1 MGIVKILPEEV
12 VSKIA
17 AGEVIERP
25 ASVVKELVENSLDAE
40 AGKIN
45 VVLKKAGKSLICVRD
60 DGTGIH
66 PDDLE
71 IIFSRHAT
79 SKIFGPADL
88 NFITS
93 LGFRG
98 EALYSIAAVS
108 DVQVRSCSKQFPAG
122 KEIHLRAGVKV
133 GEKTFAGPAGTE
145 VEVRELFY
153 NVPVRRKFL
162 RKDEVEFSQV
172 VSTVLPYTLI
182 HPEISFILTHNDHTV
197 FHLPARKDFRER
209 IEEALNL
216 KRKHLLTENFDFP
229 EHGFRFQL
237 ILGDINIRRVR
248 KDLQFVFVNKRPV
261 YNRSISALL
270 NEVFSTI
277 FPPEVKGFFF
287 VSIFLPPENVDVN
300 IHPTKREVKLA
311 NEQIVLSRLKAAA
324 ENLLLT
330 QGKMRQVEVPFP
342 PARVSVRQISEKTE
356 EKTAVSQSLPLTRE
370 VERISEP
377 MESFGF
383 EPLREKLIH
392 GRYVGSF
399 AGKYLLFEAA
409 GSLIVVD
416 QHAAHERI
424 VYEQLLTQLEQGR
437 VEVQNLL
444 TPLVMELSPQEMLS
458 WAEGKQQLE
467 QIGFATTQLD
477 RQAIAVHSYPVAL
490 SSPDVALRNLLAGG
504 DLKKADKQMLA
515 SRACRQAVMAG
526 RTLSEDEALSLRND
540 LLRCQDPYT
549 CPHGRPTCVEIKE
562 GFMDQQFLRKK

>member
-1 MGIVKILPEEV
+1 MGRVKILPEEV

-45 VVLKKAGKSLICVRD
+45 IALKKAGKSLICVKD

-79 SKIFGPADL
+79 SKIFRPADL

-108 DVQVRSCSKQFPAG
+108 DVLVRSCSKQFPAG

-133 GEKTFAGPAGTE
+133 GEKTFGGPSGTE

-162 RKDEVEFSQV
+162 KKDEVEFSQV

-182 HPEISFILTHNDHTV
+182 HPDISFVLTHNDHTV

-216 KRKHLLTENFDFP
+216 KRKHLLTEDFDFP
-229 EHGFRFQL
+229 EDGFRFQL

-311 NEQIVLSRLKAAA
+311 NEQIVLSRLQEAA

-330 QGKMRQVEVPFP
+330 QGKMRQVEVSFP
-342 PARVSVRQISEKTE
+342 PVRETAGKISEEEQKTDIFQSSPVNE
-356 EKTAVSQSLPLTRE
+356 EVKSIA
-370 VERISEP
+370 EP
-377 MESFGF
+377 A
-383 EPLREKLIH
+383 EPFDSKNLREKLTR

-399 AGKYLLFEAA
+399 AGKYLLFEAT

-424 VYEQLLTQLEQGR
+424 VYEQLLTQFEQGR

-458 WAEGKQQLE
+458 WSEGQQQLE
-467 QIGFATTQLD
+467 EIGFATTQFD
-477 RQAIAVHSYPVAL
+477 RQAIAVHSYPVVL
-490 SSPDVALRNLLAGG
+490 SFPDVSLRNILAGG
-504 DLKKADKQMLA
+504 DLRKDDKQMLA
-515 SRACRQAVMAG
+515 CRACRQAVMAG
-526 RTLSEDEALSLRND
+526 RTLSEEEAVSLKND

-562 GFMDQQFLRKK
+562 DFMDQQFLRRK